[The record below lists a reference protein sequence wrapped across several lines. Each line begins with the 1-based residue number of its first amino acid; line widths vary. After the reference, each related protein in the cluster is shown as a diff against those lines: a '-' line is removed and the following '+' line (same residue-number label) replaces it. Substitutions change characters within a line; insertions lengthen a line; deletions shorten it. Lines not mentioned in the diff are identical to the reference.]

1 MFGLVYQPLI
11 QFFIAFSTYALE
23 EADLIKDEDRWDLKN
38 MAITVLAVKWIHT
51 ILA

>member
-11 QFFIAFSTYALE
+11 QFFIAFSNYALE